1 MIAPYSERYAHLYR
15 SGIFGWMLFTPCGF
29 HVPVCAAVFLQKHF
43 GADDIIEKYAVFF
56 VLPSIILFSI
66 FFIVLFAS
74 RIRAFLEGY
83 TPYPKWCRVF
93 SLPVMMAAVMLL
105 NVFGDRAWVNALTG
119 SWISLCGIWMFGG
132 LLMMMKRAG
141 KQQ

>member
-1 MIAPYSERYAHLYR
+1 MIAPYSEKYAHFYR
-15 SGIFGWMLFTPCGF
+15 TGIFGWMLFAPCGF
-29 HVPVCAAVFLQKHF
+29 HVPVCATVFLQKHF